1 MKHTSF
7 SVRVWE
13 EQLEIIEKAARKH
26 SFEST
31 AEYVRNRLMP
41 IAAKDL
47 GVPLPEFPPFVW
59 KKTGPLKQVAAATGM
74 SKKQLERAWLSKLAE
89 MAMSNPQ
96 MIKELQRAAE
106 DDEEPPSDR
115 SARQTH
121 SNIEGLAP
129 PKGAP
134 IVRRRKAR

>member
-1 MKHTSF
+1 MEHTSI
-7 SVRVWE
+7 SVRVWK
-13 EQLEIIEKAARKH
+13 EQLEIIEKAARKLGY
-26 SFEST
+26 EST
-31 AEYVRNRLMP
+31 AEYVRQRLMP

-47 GVPLPEFPPFVW
+47 GVELPEFPAFVW

-89 MAMSNPQ
+89 MAMSNPK
-96 MIKELQRAAE
+96 MLDELKRSAE
-106 DDEEPPSDR
+106 DEEPPSDR
-115 SARQTH
+115 SVRQTQ

-134 IVRRRKAR
+134 IVRRRKTR